1 MIDFSVDGSDPSF
14 VRNLNTCSVSLLSRE
29 DSRTR
34 EEELRDIRIVY
45 SKIDFVARNLL
56 RCTCSRAV
64 RFVENVFVFN
74 GRATRSPTS
83 STIDSYLPVNS
94 QE

>member
-1 MIDFSVDGSDPSF
+1 MIDFLVDGSDPSF

-64 RFVENVFVFN
+64 RFVETF
-74 GRATRSPTS
+74 
-83 STIDSYLPVNS
+83 SYLMEELHVRLRVPR
-94 QE
+94 